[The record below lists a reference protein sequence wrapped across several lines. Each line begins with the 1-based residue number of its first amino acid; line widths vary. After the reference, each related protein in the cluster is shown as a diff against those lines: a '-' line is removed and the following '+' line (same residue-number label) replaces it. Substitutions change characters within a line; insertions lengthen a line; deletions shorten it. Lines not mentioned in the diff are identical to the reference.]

1 MVKDLCNRSWNH
13 RSCRI
18 VSVALRHS
26 RILLILPCLGSVED
40 SFRTLR
46 DVQRSLQTILK
57 ASILQDYFSHHETLK
72 DPLNIAMSWR
82 CWRFVQDPSG
92 CSGFRPQD
100 FHDPCRILWDSPEL
114 FFLFFFSVLFR
125 PAGSFF
131 EVLSSSCSRNQS
143 ASPPSRLPPP
153 LPPRSASLPALCIF
167 LNSFFPSA
175 STLMLIDE
183 DVAVKDWSFYLRISL
198 GRCRH
203 RRYSSASIDIHWHSL
218 TSARMILIIVSPITI
233 LIQIMDNGSPFSLV
247 VATTHSSD
255 YQRFRLPASAMI
267 NLLLTSLMI
276 VESFLAVIHWWS
288 FRLIDLNQWKNP
300 TWWMSFNSFRIP
312 ELLICCY
319 PRRASINVEWFGP
332 SLIRFQS
339 SQSIKM
345 MRLNA
350 FELIPDSGI
359 INLLPSTLCSSKR
372 STI

>member
-26 RILLILPCLGSVED
+26 RILLILPCLGNVSRILSGRSGMFKDPCRRSWKHRSCRIILATMRPSRILLISPCLEGVGD
-40 SFRTLR
+40 SFRILR
-46 DVQRSLQTILK
+46 DVLDSARRIFTIL
-57 ASILQDYFSHHETLK
+57 AGFFGILRS
-72 DPLNIAMSWR
+72 
-82 CWRFVQDPSG
+82 
-92 CSGFRPQD
+92 
-100 FHDPCRILWDSPEL
+100 
-114 FFLFFFSVLFR
+114 FFFFFSVLFR

-332 SLIRFQS
+332 PLIRFQS

>member
-1 MVKDLCNRSWNH
+1 MLRILSGRSGMFKDPCKRSWKH

-18 VSVALRHS
+18 ISATMRPS
-26 RILLILPCLGSVED
+26 RILLISPCLEGVGD
-40 SFRTLR
+40 SFRILR
-46 DVQRSLQTILK
+46 DVLDSARRIFTIL
-57 ASILQDYFSHHETLK
+57 AGFFGILRSFYFSRFFSARLEASL
-72 DPLNIAMSWR
+72 R
-82 CWRFVQDPSG
+82 CWAATAAGINPHLLLQ
-92 CSGFRPQD
+92 GFRP
-100 FHDPCRILWDSPEL
+100 P
-114 FFLFFFSVLFR
+114 
-125 PAGSFF
+125 
-131 EVLSSSCSRNQS
+131 S
-143 ASPPSRLPPP
+143 AP

-276 VESFLAVIHWWS
+276 VESFLSCNPLVIVPTNRFKS
-288 FRLIDLNQWKNP
+288 MEKSDLVDE
-300 TWWMSFNSFRIP
+300 F
-312 ELLICCY
+312 
-319 PRRASINVEWFGP
+319 
-332 SLIRFQS
+332 
-339 SQSIKM
+339 
-345 MRLNA
+345 
-350 FELIPDSGI
+350 
-359 INLLPSTLCSSKR
+359 
-372 STI
+372 